1 MRNKPY
7 YQFITNSDEIPSLYN
22 KQSFIKTQNKHIE
35 TSFVIEDINT
45 NIHNKINAFYS
56 EKKNIKLISSI
67 FCYFLM
73 TIDKKHNRFIMNI
86 EKYLDKHKNITV
98 PSSSEIPIIIDNVV
112 DTVLKQIKESM
123 TNFDDL
129 QNEIQQA
136 VNILLTECIFHTQD
150 LHIHK
155 TSFKKRYP
163 NILRLLKDTFAPILV
178 KHNILEKFMIM
189 LNETCGNIIPSYL
202 PYIEN
207 EKSISY
213 FSKLRDI
220 IYNDEECKKA
230 FGYNIYI
237 FLSKKTN
244 RISYIR
250 YLNNVLKHKQEIH
263 NILDCISNNPN
274 FVKRLLKQALCKIA
288 PIDNCDENVRSSS
301 TLHNFINIS
310 KTQTKQI
317 ARKCRTMVNNV
328 FVIAKMG
335 KSVYTIGK
343 QFENKF
349 PGVAKSLF
357 F

>member
-7 YQFITNSDEIPSLYN
+7 YQFIINSDEIPPLYN
-22 KQSFIKTQNKHIE
+22 KQSLVKTEKKNI
-35 TSFVIEDINT
+35 TVIEDFNA

-56 EKKNIKLISSI
+56 DKKNIKLISSI

-73 TIDKKHNRFIMNI
+73 TIDKKHNHFIMNL
-86 EKYLDKHKNITV
+86 EKYLDKHKNITI

-112 DTVLKQIKESM
+112 DTGLKQIKESM
-123 TNFDDL
+123 INFDDL

-136 VNILLTECIFHTQD
+136 IHILLTDCIFHTQD

-155 TSFKKRYP
+155 TSFKKQYP
-163 NILRLLKDTFAPILV
+163 NILRITRDTFVPILV
-178 KHNILEKFMIM
+178 KHNILEKIIIIV
-189 LNETCGNIIPSYL
+189 NETCGNIITSYL

-207 EKSISY
+207 EKSKSY
-213 FSKLRDI
+213 FSKLRDM

-244 RISYIR
+244 KISYIR

-263 NILDCISNNPN
+263 NILECISNNPN

-288 PIDNCDENVRSSS
+288 PMDNYDKNIDPSS
-301 TLHNFINIS
+301 TMQNFINIS

-317 ARKCRTMVNNV
+317 ARKCRTIVNNI
-328 FVIAKMG
+328 FVISKMG
-335 KSVYTIGK
+335 KSVYTVGK
-343 QFENKF
+343 KIENKF
-349 PGVAKSLF
+349 PGIAKSLF